1 MNIFIACD
9 GNYYDQWGLNCLK
22 TIQFHAPWVKL
33 TAHVVNPNSKNELD
47 GVTYHYEDRSFS
59 NDQSKIGYY
68 QAVRFLKCYEYFP
81 NNELVMTIDSDTV
94 LMKPFT
100 EKEFKD
106 VCNEIS
112 VQRHQKDIR
121 WMAGLVTYGRDNS
134 FRKKLQQELLSRPI
148 DEWTYGWDQ
157 DVLDILSQE
166 FQFKK
171 LMVGEWMSFGR
182 GRGIFLTLKGDQKTS
197 EGYLNN
203 YNEGLN
209 RLYE

>member
-9 GNYYDQWGLNCLK
+9 GVYYDQWGLNCLK
-22 TIQFHAPWVKL
+22 TIQFHAPWIKL
-33 TAHVVNPNSKNELD
+33 TAHIVNPISKNELD
-47 GVTYHYEDRSFS
+47 GVTYHYEDRDFINES
-59 NDQSKIGYY
+59 SKIGYY

-81 NNELVMTIDSDTV
+81 NNEMVMTIDSDTV

-100 EKEFKD
+100 EEEFKD
-106 VCNEIS
+106 ICRIVS

-121 WMAGLVTYGRDNS
+121 WMAGLVTYGTENT
-134 FRKKLQQELLSRPI
+134 FRQRLQQELLSLPI
-148 DEWTYGWDQ
+148 EEWDYGWDQ
-157 DVLDILSQE
+157 DVLDRLSHE
-166 FQFKK
+166 FQYKK

-203 YNEGLN
+203 YNEGLKKIN
-209 RLYE
+209 E